1 MESTWPLLSLMVAL
15 PLVGALLLWLV
26 RPLAR
31 CGRSIGMA
39 FALATLG
46 LAAYAVAMYDVAAF
60 APVQLAETYAWI
72 PQIGVSWAL
81 GVNGLGLAMVVLAA
95 VLVPVVM
102 LAAWNDFAG
111 DDEQAARRRTGFVA
125 LTLALESFIVLIFT
139 AQDVFL
145 FYLAFEAMLV
155 PGYFLVGNYGGPR
168 RRYAALKFLLVSLF
182 GGLVMLG
189 GVVALGV
196 MGPGGEHAF
205 LLSTLTAAPVTG
217 TAARWIFLTFFLA
230 FAIKAPMVPVHTWL
244 PDTAEQAHPGVS
256 AILVGILDKI
266 GTYGMIVLCLPLF
279 PEASRWAAP
288 VIIVLALVS
297 VIYGAIMAI
306 GQKDLMRL
314 VSYTSISHFGFIVL
328 GIYVGNTAALTGA
341 MLYMVAH
348 GLSIAIMFLL
358 TGFLTRRAGT
368 QKIEDYR
375 GMQRVTPVLAGLW
388 LFGGLASIAL
398 PGLSGFVP
406 EYLVLMG
413 TLSTQLWAGV
423 VAMGGVVLS
432 ALYILWPYQKV
443 FTGPKEEAKVGTKLS
458 DLRGIEI
465 AAIAPLVVLIAWVGV
480 QPNHTIR
487 YLEPVT
493 EHVSV
498 HLTDDS
504 VAVNAQEGTNQ

>member
-1 MESTWPLLSLMVAL
+1 MESTWPLLSVMVAA
-15 PLVGALLLWLV
+15 PFIGALLLWLV
-26 RPLAR
+26 RPLASR
-31 CGRSIGMA
+31 ARELGMA
-39 FALATLG
+39 VSLAVLG
-46 LAAYAVAMYDVAAF
+46 LAIYAVVLFDTEQM
-60 APVQLAETYAWI
+60 APQLTETYAWI
-72 PQIGVSWAL
+72 PQISVSWAL
-81 GVNGLGLAMVVLAA
+81 GVNGLGLAMVAMAA

-102 LAAWNDFAG
+102 LASWNDFPG
-111 DDEQAARRRTGFVA
+111 EDGGVSRKGSNFVA
-125 LTLALESFIVLIFT
+125 LTLAMQAFIVLIFT

-155 PGYFLVGNYGGPR
+155 PGYFLVGNYGGEQR
-168 RRYAALKFLLVSLF
+168 RRAAMKFLLFSLF

-196 MGPGGEHAF
+196 LGPGGPDGF
-205 LLSTLTAAPVTG
+205 LITSLMYAPVTG
-217 TAARWIFLTFFLA
+217 GAGKAIFLTFFVA

-244 PDTAEQAHPGVS
+244 PDTAAQAHPGVS
-256 AILVGILDKI
+256 TILVGVLDKI

-279 PEASRWAAP
+279 PEASAWAAP

-328 GIYVGNTAALTGA
+328 GIYVGSQAAMIGA

-348 GLSIAIMFLL
+348 GLSIAVMFLL
-358 TGFLTRRAGT
+358 TGFLTKRAGT
-368 QKIEDYR
+368 QQIADFR
-375 GMQRVTPVLAGLW
+375 GMQRVTPLLAGLW

-413 TLSTQLWAGV
+413 TLSTKFWAGV

-458 DLRGIEI
+458 DLRPLEI
-465 AAIAPLVVLIAWVGV
+465 AAIAPLVVLIAWLGL
-480 QPNHTIR
+480 QPGHVISYIDMTPPRIQIVD
-487 YLEPVT
+487 LEMAPA
-493 EHVSV
+493 
-498 HLTDDS
+498 DM
-504 VAVNAQEGTNQ
+504 QEGNNQ